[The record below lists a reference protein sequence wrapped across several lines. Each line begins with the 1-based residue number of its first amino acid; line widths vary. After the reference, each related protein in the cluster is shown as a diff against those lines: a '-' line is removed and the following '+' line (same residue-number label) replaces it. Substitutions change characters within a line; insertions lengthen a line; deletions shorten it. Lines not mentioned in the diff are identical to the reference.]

1 MTPAKCQR
9 AFWCALLVW
18 LGGFLLLGMEEGKAL
33 QKRYVFSINPDTLS
47 RYNDFLAG
55 RDPKNLDKFTGE
67 GLSRHTLELIIFQ
80 RALHEGGC
88 GCEVIYEPWGAV
100 TSHARQIAEVR
111 AGRRISNPVAGF
123 GNDPRYD
130 DEILLSEPILH
141 AKDFSVG
148 LYTHFER
155 QDVLSVQDPAEVRRL
170 RFTASASWLVDVAVI
185 EAYGFKFVP
194 ADSWSSAIR
203 MITVNRADIMMQPMS
218 NESDFGMVV
227 NDEGDKFF
235 PIPGIKLNFHA
246 DRRFFVSE
254 KHADGAEFLDV
265 LNRGISKLE
274 TSGFLKRGHIAAGVI
289 DQRIKDWTEI
299 K

>member
-1 MTPAKCQR
+1 
-9 AFWCALLVW
+9 
-18 LGGFLLLGMEEGKAL
+18 LGGFLLFGMEEGKAL
-33 QKRYVFSINPDTLS
+33 QKRYVFALDPDILK

-55 RDPKNLDKFTGE
+55 RDPKTLEQFSGE

-80 RALHEGGC
+80 RALHEGVC
-88 GCEVIYEPWGAV
+88 GCVVIYEPWGAV

-111 AGRRISNPVAGF
+111 SGRLVSNPVAGF

-130 DEILLSEPILH
+130 DLIFLSDPILH
-141 AKDFSVG
+141 AEDFSVG

-155 QDVLSVQDPAEVRRL
+155 QDVLSLQNPDAVRDL

-185 EAYGFKFVP
+185 EDYGFKFVP
-194 ADSWSSAIR
+194 ADSWGSAIR
-203 MITVNRADIMMQPMS
+203 MITVNRADVMMQPIS

-227 NDEGDKFF
+227 NDEGDKFL

-254 KHADGAEFLDV
+254 KHPDGAEFLDV
-265 LNRGISKLE
+265 LNRGIEKLE
-274 TSGFLKRGHIAAGVI
+274 ATGFLRRGHIAAGVI
-289 DQRIKDWTEI
+289 DQRIQDWTEI